1 MSSFE
6 KIKTGIIGPGNIG
19 SDLLIKLLRSK
30 YLKPELVVNTFDSDG
45 IKYAKS
51 LGVET
56 STEGLEAILKR
67 DDIKI
72 AFDCTSAAAHIKHAP
87 LLKESGKIAID
98 LTPAAVG
105 SYCVPSVN
113 LNDKMLEEN
122 NVNMITC
129 TGQATIPIVAAIS
142 KVTSVEYAEIVSSIS
157 SKSVGSGI
165 RESIDEFTVTTKKA
179 LINVGGAEAAKV
191 IITINPA
198 EPPIFM
204 RNTIYTKVKKRD
216 IEAITDSV
224 NEIVEEIKTY
234 VPGYKMILAPII
246 QDDIVTTM
254 VEVEGSGDFLQS
266 YAGNLDIITAAAV
279 ETGEHFARKLLGG
292 AAYV

>member
-6 KIKTGIIGPGNIG
+6 EIKTGIIGPGNIG

-56 STEGLEAILKR
+56 STEGLDAILNR

-72 AFDCTSAAAHIKHAP
+72 VFDCTSAAAHIKHAP

-105 SYCVPSVN
+105 PYCVPSVN
-113 LNDKMLEEN
+113 LTDKMLEEK

-129 TGQATIPIVAAIS
+129 AGQATVPIVAAIS
-142 KVTSVEYAEIVSSIS
+142 RAAGVEYAEIVSSIS
-157 SKSVGSGI
+157 SKSIGPGT

-191 IITINPA
+191 IVTINPA

-204 RNTIYTKVKKRD
+204 RNTIYAKVKKRD

-224 NEIVEEIKTY
+224 NEIVEEVKAY
-234 VPGYKMILAPII
+234 VPGYKVILAPII

-254 VEVEGSGDFLQS
+254 IEVEGSGDFLPP
-266 YAGNLDIITAAAV
+266 YAGNLDMITAAAV
-279 ETGEHFARKLLGG
+279 ETAEQFARKFIGG